1 MKKDEKKLTFAD
13 LTKLA
18 PAALFAEAKTTVKLN
33 KAIGTARDKFTET
46 LQQSAKIVAAMKRL
60 YTEMVNS
67 KTIPAD
73 TTFKKYFEMNAGG
86 TCPPRVE
93 ALACLF
99 NALVETKLV
108 TEEIFDGA
116 AVDWLEK
123 SNAIVSHARKTHGDA
138 WKGSDDVLDVVNALS
153 KPGDAKAKLK
163 AIRER
168 QKAAAN
174 PAGEET
180 GEGNAPKETT
190 PLTLGVAV
198 EFIKAL
204 FTSAS
209 DAEKDRQVELC
220 AALFGINDA
229 WANNDLTENRRNE
242 LDKQVGDAMEAGIDP
257 TIEIRREAAA
267 AAAN

>member
-1 MKKDEKKLTFAD
+1 VKKDEKKLTFAA
-13 LTKLA
+13 LTQLA
-18 PAALFAEAKTTVKLN
+18 PADLYAEAKLTVKLN
-33 KAIGTARDKFTET
+33 KAIGTAREKFTDT
-46 LQQSAKIVAAMKRL
+46 LQYSAKIVAAMKRR
-60 YTEMVNS
+60 YTEMVNT
-67 KTIPAD
+67 KAIPAD
-73 TTFKKYFEMNAGG
+73 TTFKKYFESNAGG
-86 TCPPRVE
+86 LCPGRVE
-93 ALACLF
+93 ALASLF

-153 KPGDAKAKLK
+153 KPGDARAKLK

-168 QKAAAN
+168 QKAAEN
-174 PAGEET
+174 PAVET
-180 GEGNAPKETT
+180 GEGNAPKESA

-204 FTSAS
+204 FAAAS

-220 AALFGINDA
+220 AALFGMNDA
-229 WANNDLTENRRNE
+229 WANNDLSENRRNE
-242 LDKQVGDAMEAGIDP
+242 LDKQAGDAMEAGIDP
-257 TIEIRREAAA
+257 TIKIEREETA